1 RAKPATHW
9 GRRSEMSPA
18 GVPPWVLRKYSSRW
32 QEPHCAHWFGGRRRA
47 GLFHIYFTSEA
58 AADPK
63 ELAMQV
69 RHFMTPVVVLL
80 HPDRTVKEAAERMSE
95 LNIGV
100 LPIGEA
106 DKVIGILTDRDIVI
120 RSVAAGHDPLMER
133 VRDVMTPEVIYCLD
147 DQDVEEAQQLM

>member
-1 RAKPATHW
+1 
-9 GRRSEMSPA
+9 
-18 GVPPWVLRKYSSRW
+18 
-32 QEPHCAHWFGGRRRA
+32 
-47 GLFHIYFTSEA
+47 
-58 AADPK
+58 
-63 ELAMQV
+63 MQV

-120 RSVAAGHDPLMER
+120 RSVASGHDPLMER
-133 VRDVMTPEVIYCLD
+133 VRDVMTPEVIYCFD
-147 DQDVEEAQQLM
+147 DQDVEEAQQLMERNRIRRLVVRNRQGQLVGMLSLADMWIADRDLTEANAPVATGLSIPVAIVDRDDCDSAGDDSR